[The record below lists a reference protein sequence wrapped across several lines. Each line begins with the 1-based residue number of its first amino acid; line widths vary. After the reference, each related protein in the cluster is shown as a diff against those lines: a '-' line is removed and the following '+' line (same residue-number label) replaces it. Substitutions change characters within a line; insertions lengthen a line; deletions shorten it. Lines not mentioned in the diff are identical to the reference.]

1 MNFIHSH
8 WFYTLMAMLT
18 SFALTYIAIPSIIH
32 ISNVKNLFD
41 DPNERKAH
49 TVKIPNLGGIAIF
62 GGFIIALAIWS
73 DMEMQKLIQYIL
85 AGSCLIFLVGAKDD
99 IVEMSPRKKFF
110 GQFIATMI
118 VVILGGLRFTSF
130 HDLFPGFQVPEVLGI
145 IITVFTIL
153 VIINAFNLIDG
164 INALSGSVGIV
175 IATALGVWFWLDGD
189 YQMVVLAAALVGALL
204 AFLRYNVS
212 PASIFMGD
220 TGSLLIGFICAVMT
234 IYFVE
239 QNIGQNG
246 VGHFVNAAPGVS
258 IGFLALPLF
267 DLLRAFSIRIMEK
280 RSPFSPD
287 RNHLHHMLLDCGLS
301 HMQSTGILVLLQVFY
316 IGAVLFLQKLGIN
329 SWLLIGAL
337 LSFSII
343 VAFIISRVKSSK
355 GARAKRIKV
364 SKKQQSNSFKEHH
377 LTPNKIKSSG
387 Y

>member
-18 SFALTYIAIPSIIH
+18 SFAITYIAIPSIIH

-62 GGFIIALAIWS
+62 GGFIIGLAVWS
-73 DMEMQKLIQYIL
+73 DMEMQKLIQYVL

-99 IVEMSPRKKFF
+99 IVELSPKKKFL

-130 HDLFPGFQVPEVLGI
+130 HDLFPGFVVPEIVGI

-153 VIINAFNLIDG
+153 VIINSFNLIDG
-164 INALSGSVGIV
+164 INALSGSIGIV
-175 IATALGVWFWLDGD
+175 IATSLGVWFWLDGD
-189 YQMVVLAAALVGALL
+189 YQMVILAAALVGALV
-204 AFLRYNVS
+204 AFLRFNVS

-220 TGSLLIGFICAVMT
+220 TGSLLNGFICAIMT
-234 IYFVE
+234 IYFLE
-239 QNIGQNG
+239 QNIGQDG

-301 HMQSTGILVLLQVFY
+301 HMRATGILVMLQLFY
-316 IGAVLFLQKLGIN
+316 IGAVLIMQQLGFN
-329 SWLLIGAL
+329 SWLLIGVL
-337 LSFSII
+337 LSFSILMAY
-343 VAFIISRVKSSK
+343 VISRIKSSAP
-355 GARAKRIKV
+355 ARAKRIKV
-364 SKKQQSNSFKEHH
+364 SKTNQSTSFKEHH
-377 LTPNKIKSSG
+377 LSPNKVKSSG